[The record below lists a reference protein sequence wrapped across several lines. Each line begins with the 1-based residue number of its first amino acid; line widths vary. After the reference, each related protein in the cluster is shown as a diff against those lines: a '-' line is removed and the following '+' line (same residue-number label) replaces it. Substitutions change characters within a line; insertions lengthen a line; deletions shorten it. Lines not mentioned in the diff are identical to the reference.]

1 MCHSPEQQRTTL
13 RRILKRANY
22 ATADMQ
28 AAEGD
33 LHQAETVII
42 RRIESATVPVRNYP
56 ASKRQ
61 R

>member
-42 RRIESATVPVRNYP
+42 RRIESRPFP
-56 ASKRQ
+56 
-61 R
+61 